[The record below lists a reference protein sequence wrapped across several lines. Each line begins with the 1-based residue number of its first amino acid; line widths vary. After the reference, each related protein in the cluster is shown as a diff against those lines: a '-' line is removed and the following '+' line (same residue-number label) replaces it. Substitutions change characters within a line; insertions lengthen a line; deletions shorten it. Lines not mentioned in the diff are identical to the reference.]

1 MDDNE
6 ELNPDTEDTQEASAL
21 QMSDEDFLEMGDNP
35 FLETASEAAESEAL
49 AGDEDSNEEV
59 VTAEETDELE
69 NPEEVEEGV
78 GTSEDADFT
87 SDSGN
92 EEDVAED
99 DEEATEDRTEAT
111 SEDFVKQVMQ
121 PFKANGRE
129 MQVESAEDVVRL
141 MQMGAN
147 YNQKM
152 HAMKPNMKILKTL
165 EKNGLLDESKLNF
178 LIDIDKKNPEAI
190 AKLFK
195 DSEIDPMDFNVDDE
209 EEKSNYVAPDYT
221 VGDAELRL
229 NEVITSIEST
239 DTYDRTMDVVG
250 NKWDSESRQL
260 VAEQPELLT
269 VLNDHMASGVHD
281 LISTE
286 VEKARM
292 FGRLDGMTDLQ
303 AYQAVGDQLHKGGKF
318 NHLQGDTEQSK
329 PTTTQR
335 ASKPK
340 ISDAKRNAKKRA
352 ASPTKA
358 SKNSST
364 PSEYSPLAMSDEEFE
379 KLDARFI

>member
-6 ELNPDTEDTQEASAL
+6 ELTPDTEDTQEASAL
-21 QMSDEDFLEMGDNP
+21 QMSDEEFLEMGDNP
-35 FLETASEAAESEAL
+35 FLEAASEAAESEAS
-49 AGDEDSNEEV
+49 AGDEDSNEE
-59 VTAEETDELE
+59 AEAPEETDEEEAEEDNEESVTSADSDEE
-69 NPEEVEEGV
+69 NTDEEG
-78 GTSEDADFT
+78 
-87 SDSGN
+87 
-92 EEDVAED
+92 
-99 DEEATEDRTEAT
+99 EEADEGASEA
-111 SEDFVKQVMQ
+111 SPEDFVKQVMQ

-165 EKNGLLDESKLNF
+165 EKNGLLDEGKLNF

-190 AKLFK
+190 AKLIK
-195 DSEIDPMDFNVDDE
+195 DSEIDPMDFSTDDE
-209 EEKSNYVAPDYT
+209 EGKSNYEVPDYT
-221 VGDAELRL
+221 VGEAELRL

-250 NKWDSESRQL
+250 NKWDNQSRQL
-260 VAEQPELLT
+260 VAEQPELLR

-303 AYQAVGDQLHKGGKF
+303 AYQAVGDQLHQAGKF
-318 NHLQGDTEQSK
+318 NHLQGDTAQPQ
-329 PTTTQR
+329 PTVTKR
-335 ASKPK
+335 APKPK
-340 ISDAKRNAKKRA
+340 VSDAKRNAKKRA